1 MQTRIEHDT
10 MGDVE
15 VPTEAL
21 WGAQTQRSVQNF
33 KIGNEHLPRPMIRA
47 MGLVK
52 KAAAI
57 TNAELKQISDEI
69 AKYIVDAA
77 DEVISGQWDS
87 QFPLV
92 VWQTGSGTQSNMN
105 CNEVIANIANQKLG
119 NPLGSQKLVHPND
132 HVNRAQ
138 STNDS
143 FPTAIHV
150 AAALHINELLIPA
163 VKRLRN
169 TLNLKSKKFQDIVKI
184 GRTHLQDATPLTL
197 GQEFSGYVQ
206 QLDNSIKRLEQALVW
221 LYELPLGGTA
231 VGTGLNAHPKYA
243 EKAAAQLAQLTGLAF
258 VSNPN
263 KFEAL
268 AGRDAAVFASGAL
281 KTLAASL
288 NKIANDIRWLASGP
302 RCGFGEIHI
311 PENEPGS
318 SIMPGKV
325 NPTQCEAMT
334 MVVAQVMGNDTTINF
349 AGASGNFELNV
360 YMPVIAY
367 NLIQSIQLLGD
378 ACNSF
383 DEHCA
388 VGIEPNREK
397 IDYFLHN
404 SLMLVTALNPVIGY
418 ENAAKVAKTAYK
430 QGKTLKE
437 VAVELGLVSAEQF
450 DEVVQPEKMV
460 HPNVK

>member
-1 MQTRIEHDT
+1 MSNRIEHDT
-10 MGDVE
+10 MGE
-15 VPTEAL
+15 VAVPSDAM
-21 WGAQTQRSVQNF
+21 WGAQTQRSLENF
-33 KIGNEHLPRPMIRA
+33 KIGTERMPRAMIRA

-52 KAAAI
+52 KSAAI
-57 TNAELKQISDEI
+57 TNASLNQIPQDI
-69 AKYIVDAA
+69 ADAIVGSA
-77 DEVISGQWDS
+77 DEVIAGQWDS

-119 NPLGSQKLVHPND
+119 NPLGSQKPVHPND

-150 AAALHINELLIPA
+150 AVALQINELLIPA
-163 VKRLRN
+163 VTSLRD
-169 TLNLKSKKFQDIVKI
+169 TLDKKAKAFDNIVKI

-206 QLDNSIKRLEQALVW
+206 QLNQGLKRLQYALEG

-231 VGTGLNAHPKYA
+231 VGTGLNAHPDYAVKSA
-243 EKAAAQLAQLTGLAF
+243 EKLAELTGLPF
-258 VSNPN
+258 VTAPN

-268 AGRDAAVFASGAL
+268 AGRDACVFASGAL
-281 KTLAASL
+281 KTLATSL
-288 NKIANDIRWLASGP
+288 NKIANDVRWLASGP
-302 RCGFGEIHI
+302 RCGLGELSI

-318 SIMPGKV
+318 SIMPGKI
-325 NPTQCEAMT
+325 NPTQSEAMT
-334 MVVAQVMGNDTTINF
+334 MVVAQVLGNDTTINV

-360 YMPVIAY
+360 FMPVIAY
-367 NLIQSIQLLGD
+367 NLLQSVQLLGD

-383 DEHCA
+383 NANCA

-397 IDYFLHN
+397 IEHFLHN

-418 ENAAKVAKTAYK
+418 ENSAKVAKIAFKENKSLK
-430 QGKTLKE
+430 Q
-437 VAVELGLVSAEQF
+437 VAVELNLVTAEQF
-450 DEVVQPEKMV
+450 DEVVRPEKMV
-460 HPNVK
+460 SPNTK

>member
-1 MQTRIEHDT
+1 MQMRIEHDT
-10 MGDVE
+10 MGE
-15 VPTEAL
+15 VAVPNNAL
-21 WGAQTQRSVQNF
+21 WGAQTQRSLQNF
-33 KIGNEHLPRPMIRA
+33 KIGNERLPRAMIRA

-57 TNAELKQISDEI
+57 TNAELKQLPQELSQ
-69 AKYIVDAA
+69 YIVDAA
-77 DEVISGQWDS
+77 EEVIEGKWDD

-119 NPLGSQKLVHPND
+119 HALGAQNPVHPND

-150 AAALHINELLIPA
+150 AAALQINELLIPA
-163 VKRLRN
+163 VEKLKD
-169 TLNLKSKKFQDIVKI
+169 TLHAKSQEFNDIVKI

-197 GQEFSGYVQ
+197 GQEFSGYVS
-206 QLDNSIKRLEQALVW
+206 QLEHGLKRLNQALAG

-231 VGTGLNAHPKYA
+231 VGTGLNSHPDYA
-243 EKAAAQLAQLTGLAF
+243 VKAAEQLSGLTGLPFITA
-258 VSNPN
+258 PN

-281 KTLAASL
+281 KTLAVSL

-302 RCGFGEIHI
+302 RCGFGELRI

-325 NPTQCEAMT
+325 NPTQSEAMT
-334 MVVAQVMGNDTTINF
+334 MVVAQVLGNDTTINV

-360 YMPVIAY
+360 FMPVIAY
-367 NLIQSIQLLGD
+367 NLLQSIQLLGD

-383 DEHCA
+383 NDHCA
-388 VGIEPNREK
+388 IGIEPNREK

-418 ENAAKVAKTAYK
+418 ENSAKVAKTAYK
-430 QGKTLKE
+430 ENKTLKQ
-437 VAVELGLVSAEQF
+437 VAVELRLVSEAQF
-450 DEVVQPEKMV
+450 DEVVKPENMV
-460 HPNVK
+460 SPNTK